1 MKAILAAIFMLGCAS
16 ASPPEARYTAF
27 EDPVEHAFTVDV
39 PQGWSVKGGIF
50 RIGYSDPRAMVEMK
64 SPDGKMTIRLGDF
77 GIPPYSVPDRS
88 HPQEGVVVELEP
100 QAQIG
105 IARYR
110 SGPEFAVRYG
120 NARFSNTCDKAEL
133 APHDSLPVKF
143 NLPPG
148 DPPVQQSEG
157 EAFYKCTK
165 GSVAMTGFVYTKT
178 SLGPVGQGGVQM
190 WSVNALM
197 SFLANDDRAKD
208 AAAIAVHAAESL
220 RIKPQWIEYQ
230 KKMDAEGLQM
240 ARLIAQKKMQG
251 LAAQVQQFRAR
262 MKAMSDQVAGF
273 EARQNRQAAQVQ
285 GFSDALNGITRTHD
299 PLTGQYREVW
309 SGQSN
314 QYWVNGA
321 GQVVSSANSPGPS
334 FHQLQTVR

>member
-1 MKAILAAIFMLGCAS
+1 MAI
-16 ASPPEARYTAF
+16 
-27 EDPVEHAFTVDV
+27 
-39 PQGWSVKGGIF
+39 
-50 RIGYSDPRAMVEMK
+50 
-64 SPDGKMTIRLGDF
+64 
-77 GIPPYSVPDRS
+77 
-88 HPQEGVVVELEP
+88 
-100 QAQIG
+100 
-105 IARYR
+105 
-110 SGPEFAVRYG
+110 
-120 NARFSNTCDKAEL
+120 
-133 APHDSLPVKF
+133 
-143 NLPPG
+143 
-148 DPPVQQSEG
+148 
-157 EAFYKCTK
+157 
-165 GSVAMTGFVYTKT
+165 TGFVYTKT

-220 RIKPQWIEYQ
+220 RIEPQWIEYQ

>member
-1 MKAILAAIFMLGCAS
+1 MKTILAAIFMLGYAS
-16 ASPPEARYTAF
+16 ASPPEARYTTF

-39 PQGWSVKGGIF
+39 PQGWSAKGGIF

-88 HPQEGVVVELEP
+88 HPKEGVVVELEP

-120 NARFSNTCDKAEL
+120 NARFKNICDKAEL
-133 APHDSLPVKF
+133 EPHDPLPVKF

-148 DPPVQQSEG
+148 DQPLQQSEG
-157 EAFYKCTK
+157 EAFYKCTA
-165 GSVAMTGFVYTKT
+165 GPAAMTGFVYTKT
-178 SLGPVGQGGVQM
+178 SLGKSAPDIPQF
-190 WSVNALM
+190 WTVNALL
-197 SFLANDDRAKD
+197 SFLATDDRAKD
-208 AAAIAVHAAESL
+208 TAASAAHIAESF

-240 ARLIAQKKMQG
+240 ARLIAQRKMQN

-285 GFSDALNGITRTHD
+285 GFTDVLNGITRTHD
-299 PLTGQYREVW
+299 PMTGEYREVW

-314 QYWVNGA
+314 QYWVNGV